1 MPLYA
6 IGHCNSDTEMFRPV
20 PRVVVALV
28 ALALAVQLSAEEHG
42 QSRSHTLP
50 LSDLA
55 NRGNWSVYEPMTDE
69 FSGDTLNPAKWFSH
83 SRQYTLLISIHV
95 HPSPPFFL
103 SSTPLSLSA
112 KRDVSHH
119 FFSNYLAHCG
129 HATPRCGEIF
139 IAHCSLRVHSAA
151 VIPKVC
157 VWPVLRKWGAA
168 HALGTAV

>member
-28 ALALAVQLSAEEHG
+28 ALALAEQLSAEEHG

-83 SRQYTLLISIHV
+83 SRQYIYPLDIDNACSTRAPLT
-95 HPSPPFFL
+95 PFFP
-103 SSTPLSLSA
+103 PLHSPFPISQARRISPFLFTLPCTLWTCYTTMREKFHCSL
-112 KRDVSHH
+112 
-119 FFSNYLAHCG
+119 LTAHCG
-129 HATPRCGEIF
+129 Y
-139 IAHCSLRVHSAA
+139 IAL
-151 VIPKVC
+151 P
-157 VWPVLRKWGAA
+157 
-168 HALGTAV
+168 